1 MFLCLTIVSMMQRN
15 EGLVRGE
22 PWPDV
27 LGPNRIS
34 TSFSVVLPIFF
45 NPTSAGPSLQM
56 RGQPGLPGRPFL
68 LYLGSCV
75 LLKPPFSPVTQ
86 TNTTDWD
93 LSPYGVQRVN
103 TDVCFLMC
111 WGRCRK
117 RMKTVDDSD
126 VSGIYIMGVSQ
137 SPNSGMS
144 VGKYAYWDMKNLST
158 L

>member
-1 MFLCLTIVSMMQRN
+1 MQRN

-75 LLKPPFSPVTQ
+75 LLKHPSHLWHKPTPQ
-86 TNTTDWD
+86 TGTCLHMGFREWI
-93 LSPYGVQRVN
+93 
-103 TDVCFLMC
+103 LMC
-111 WGRCRK
+111 VFSCAEGDAEKEWRQW
-117 RMKTVDDSD
+117 MILMLVEYISW
-126 VSGIYIMGVSQ
+126 VSVSLLTLGCLLGNMHIGIWKISLHCKKIFIVR
-137 SPNSGMS
+137 
-144 VGKYAYWDMKNLST
+144 
-158 L
+158 